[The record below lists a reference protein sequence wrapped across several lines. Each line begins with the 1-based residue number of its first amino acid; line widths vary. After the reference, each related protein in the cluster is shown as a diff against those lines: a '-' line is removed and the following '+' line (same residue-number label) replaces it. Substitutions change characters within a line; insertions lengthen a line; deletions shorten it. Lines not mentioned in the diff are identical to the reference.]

1 MALEAILNRHHRSQV
16 AADPEIGAIHPSLSY
31 MKARKMKELDVA
43 GMDNT
48 VTGLNDLEKEMES
61 SVPNMMDSMN
71 ISMPPFSN
79 VSRRKCNY
87 ALCTYYQGST

>member
-1 MALEAILNRHHRSQV
+1 MALEAILNRHHHSQV

-43 GMDNT
+43 GMDT
-48 VTGLNDLEKEMES
+48 LTGLNDLEKEMES

-87 ALCTYYQGST
+87 ALH

>member
-43 GMDNT
+43 GMDT
-48 VTGLNDLEKEMES
+48 LTGLNDLEKEMES

-79 VSRRKCNY
+79 VSHCK
-87 ALCTYYQGST
+87 

>member
-43 GMDNT
+43 GMDT
-48 VTGLNDLEKEMES
+48 LTGLNEEMES

-87 ALCTYYQGST
+87 ALCTYYQAST